1 MWQPPIDDYLIN
13 VFPVTV
19 LSNLCLLKI
28 APQNS
33 FVVAHEKHLLD
44 LELGT
49 FSFDQSL
56 LYDLK
61 MGHLKEPL
69 GT

>member
-13 VFPVTV
+13 VSAVTV

-33 FVVAHEKHLLD
+33 FMVAHEKHLLKS
-44 LELGT
+44 ELGT
-49 FSFDQSL
+49 CSLKQSVL
-56 LYDLK
+56 
-61 MGHLKEPL
+61 
-69 GT
+69 